1 MGFSIA
7 SLCSQNPISHLT
19 FISQCVIVCIME
31 KLTTKWFKKWAK
43 KSKLKDKDLLET
55 IENLKDGLS
64 TADLGSN
71 LFKVR
76 VKRENSGKSSGFRT
90 IVVYKE
96 NERAIF
102 LYGFGKNEKENIT
115 KTELLY
121 FKKLGN
127 DFLALSPNEIKQLI
141 ENMSLFNI
149 EVEE

>member
-1 MGFSIA
+1 
-7 SLCSQNPISHLT
+7 
-19 FISQCVIVCIME
+19 ME

-102 LYGFGKNEKENIT
+102 LYGFRKNEKENIT

-141 ENMSLFNI
+141 KEMSLFNI